1 MAKNENLNAIAHSI
15 YEGACEEKLKTVA
28 QRKPKGNESDYH
40 NESIRGKAA
49 LSGENAACQY
59 LQEKGFEI
67 VKRNYRCY
75 VGEIDIIASHNGAL
89 HFVEVK
95 TRSSELYGLPRE
107 AVTWTKQRKI
117 RRCAES
123 YLVMTKLINNMPPL
137 SFDVIEVILTAGQV
151 RSINHLIGCF

>member
-1 MAKNENLNAIAHSI
+1 MQNEDLNALAHAI
-15 YEGACEEKLKTVA
+15 YEGGYAEKTKTDA
-28 QRKPKGNESDYH
+28 QSKPKGNVSDYH

-49 LSGENAACQY
+49 LSGEDAACRY
-59 LQEKGFEI
+59 LQDKGFEI

-75 VGEIDIIASHNGAL
+75 VGEIDIIASHNGTL

-107 AVTWTKQRKI
+107 AVTWSKQKKI
-117 RRCAES
+117 RRSAES

-137 SFDVIEVILTAGQV
+137 SFDVIEVIRTAGQV
-151 RSINHLIGCF
+151 KSINHLGGCF